1 MKIRSVALLLLAGC
15 ASSGTRLANELPVSS
30 TLTVTNQRGEDE
42 SIYIMHAGVR
52 GRRLGQV
59 TSFGSATFHLT
70 GSDAPLASDVQF
82 LAKTV
87 VTGIVD
93 VSDAIGAE
101 RGATYDWK
109 LGPGRHTDF
118 LSLRYTGR

>member
-1 MKIRSVALLLLAGC
+1 MKTRSVALLLLAGC
-15 ASSGTRLANELPVSS
+15 ASSGARLANELPAASI
-30 TLTVTNQRGEDE
+30 LTVTNQRGEDE
-42 SIYIMHAGVR
+42 SIYIMHDGVR

-70 GSDAPLASDVQF
+70 ASDALLASDVQF

-93 VSDAIGAE
+93 VSDPIGAE

-109 LGPGRHTDF
+109 LGPGRHADF

>member
-1 MKIRSVALLLLAGC
+1 MKTRSVALLLLAGC
-15 ASSGTRLANELPVSS
+15 ASSGTRLANELPASS
-30 TLTVTNQRGEDE
+30 ILTVTNQRGEDE
-42 SIYIMHAGVR
+42 TIYIMHAGVR

-59 TSFGSATFHLT
+59 TSFGSATFFLT
-70 GSDAPLASDVQF
+70 ASDALLASDVQF

-93 VSDAIGAE
+93 VSDAIAAE
-101 RGATYDWK
+101 RGAAYDWK
-109 LGPGRHTDF
+109 LGPGRHADF